1 MEMERKVAQTELDSE
16 EYSALAA
23 TAKKNKLTIKEALR
37 KAALQ
42 WVQENSG
49 INPNDPI
56 FHIRPVVF
64 RDRKG
69 RVDRRA
75 SEKVDEI
82 VYGEE
87 LSGRS

>member
-1 MEMERKVAQTELDSE
+1 MERKVAQTELDPA
-16 EYSALAA
+16 EYSALASIA
-23 TAKKNKLTIKEALR
+23 RKNRLTIKEALR

-42 WVQENSG
+42 WVQDNSG
-49 INPNDPI
+49 INPDDPI
-56 FHIRPVVF
+56 FHIKPVVF

-75 SEKVDEI
+75 SERVDEI

-87 LSGRS
+87 PSRRS

>member
-1 MEMERKVAQTELDSE
+1 MERKVAQTELDSE